1 MMINKN
7 KFICLLTAILALIAL
22 NFAYQTLAKSST
34 NKKIEVFS
42 MNSNQNIN
50 NNFIQGNNKFAFNLF
65 NSLTSHNSGDNLFIS
80 PTSIAIALTLLY
92 NGADGITKEEMAK
105 TLQIQDIN
113 LEEVNQSYRDL
124 QQLLT
129 SQKEIELSIANS
141 LWIRQDFPIKQTFI
155 DTNKKYFQA
164 EVTELDFNKPEAKNT
179 INNWVNNATRE
190 KIPEIIN
197 SIEPDDVLF
206 LINAIYFQGNWQKEF
221 DSKLTKNQ
229 LFFLANGKTIDYPL
243 MSQKGEFNY
252 YENQDFQLINL
263 PYGKSGKMS
272 MYILLP
278 QKEVNL
284 TTIINKLN
292 NENWQ
297 QWRSQLV
304 RKKGLISIPKFT
316 LEYESQLNKT
326 LENLGMKTAFNKNA
340 NFSKLTEEKVTV
352 SEIKHKTFIKVD
364 EKGTEAAAV
373 TSIGLRTTSMPVD
386 SPFQMI
392 VNRPFFYVIQDN
404 ETGLILFIGNIKKL
418 DNSMTK

>member
-7 KFICLLTAILALIAL
+7 KFIWLLTAIFALITL
-22 NFAYQTLAKSST
+22 NFTFETMAESSI
-34 NKKIEVFS
+34 NKKIEIS
-42 MNSNQNIN
+42 SIN
-50 NNFIQGNNKFAFNLF
+50 NNHKIKTNFIQSNNKFGFKLF
-65 NSLTSHNSGDNLFIS
+65 NTLKRNNSENNLFIS
-80 PTSIAIALTLLY
+80 PTSIAVALTLLY

-141 LWIRQDFPIKQTFI
+141 LWIRQDFPIKQNFI

-164 EVTELDFNKPEAKNT
+164 EVTELDFNKPEAKNI

-197 SIEPDDVLF
+197 SIQPDDVLF

-229 LFFLANGKTIDYPL
+229 PFFSANGKTIDYPL
-243 MSQKGEFNY
+243 MSQTGDFNY

-263 PYGKSGKMS
+263 LYGKSGKVS

-278 QKEVNL
+278 QKETNL
-284 TTIINKLN
+284 TTIIDKLN
-292 NENWQ
+292 DENWQ

-304 RKKGLISIPKFT
+304 RKKGLISMPKFT
-316 LEYESQLNKT
+316 LKYETQLNEI
-326 LENLGMKTAFNKNA
+326 LDNLGMKTAFNNNA
-340 NFSKLTEEKVTV
+340 DFNQLTEEKVTV
-352 SEIKHKTFIKVD
+352 SEVKHKAFIKVD

-373 TSIGLRTTSMPVD
+373 TSIGVRMTSISVD
-386 SPFQMI
+386 SPFEMI
-392 VNRPFFYVIQDN
+392 VNRPFLYVIQDN
-404 ETGLILFIGNIKKL
+404 QTGLILFIGNIKKL
-418 DNSMTK
+418 DNSMIK

>member
-1 MMINKN
+1 MMINKK
-7 KFICLLTAILALIAL
+7 KFIWLLTAIFALITL
-22 NFAYQTLAKSST
+22 NFTFKTMAESSI
-34 NKKIEVFS
+34 NKKIEIS
-42 MNSNQNIN
+42 SINNNQNIKT
-50 NNFIQGNNKFAFNLF
+50 NFIQSNNKFGFKLF

-80 PTSIAIALTLLY
+80 PTSVAIALTLLY
-92 NGADGITKEEMAK
+92 NGADGITQEEMAK

-113 LEEVNQSYRDL
+113 LEEVNQSYRNL

-164 EVTELDFNKPEAKNT
+164 EVTELDFNKPEAKNI

-190 KIPEIIN
+190 KIPEIID
-197 SIEPDDVLF
+197 SIQPDDVLF

-229 LFFLANGKTIDYPL
+229 PFFSANGKTIDYPL
-243 MSQKGEFNY
+243 MSQTGEFNY

-263 PYGKSGKMS
+263 PYGESGKMS

-292 NENWQ
+292 DEHWQ
-297 QWRSQLV
+297 EWRSQLI

-316 LEYESQLNKT
+316 LKYETKLNET
-326 LENLGMKTAFNKNA
+326 LENLGMKTAFNNKA
-340 NFSKLTEEKVTV
+340 DFSQLTEEKVAV
-352 SEIKHKTFIKVD
+352 SEVKHKTFIKVD

-373 TSIGLRTTSMPVD
+373 TSIGIRATSMPVD

-418 DNSMTK
+418 DNSMIK